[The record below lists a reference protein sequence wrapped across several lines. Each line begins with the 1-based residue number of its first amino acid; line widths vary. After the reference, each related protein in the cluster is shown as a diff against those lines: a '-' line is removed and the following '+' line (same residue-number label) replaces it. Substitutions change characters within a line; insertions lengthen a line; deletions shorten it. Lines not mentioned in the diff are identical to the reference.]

1 MKTKNVLS
9 KIKNYFVDEL
19 KYLKNSINAIRSER
33 VRF

>member
-9 KIKNYFVDEL
+9 KIKNYFVDEF